1 MVATKRSS
9 THVEFNPKQK
19 GGGAGAGAGGGSS
32 SSSSVVSEGGAAA
45 SLIEPLGGFIF
56 VCNND
61 TMDEDFERHLFGLP
75 QRYQDTVRAIQPGLP
90 LFLYN
95 YSTRCLHGVFEASSD
110 GGLNLEPGAW
120 ENKDTR
126 KSGRQQSSRF
136 PAQVRVRWR
145 EQKPPLEE
153 ETFRPLLYHYDGPK
167 FRLELSKAEADDLLK
182 LFGMTSHHH
191 QEMVEAEEDFGGE
204 WEKVKSKSKL
214 TRINRPPPSKRS
226 TSPNSPAAG
235 RKRWGPLANGST
247 TTTSTAGA
255 SHSSHNPPVH
265 GDAFIHGRESR
276 ADIAQ
281 RWRSDSDSWSGSSS
295 AGFEGGDGGHIASTI
310 VSAAG
315 SNRASSSSTGVQG
328 KQEQKEDVV
337 IGEGEVKRGDKVPA
351 AWSNSKSTLAARLA
365 GAETGSAPSGRLHG
379 TCKSVANVGSVDS
392 NIARKKIEEDGCRNR
407 LQESERRVDR
417 CGGSSPQARQAIVGA
432 RDNTS
437 KPLDTASRTVAWQ
450 GNDAAVLRRLHEP
463 LLAVSG
469 NSLMN
474 GSSSGHPSSPH
485 LDAVKTKPVVV
496 ATAAPLQLWAPLA
509 VAADSKQNA
518 QTTMSDELMQSA
530 WPVDVLAEVPQPSAV
545 LPSPKGLHSRKG
557 AQTPPFQPSRP
568 VHEPWRGQQND
579 QLKQE
584 EQAEEKVH
592 AQNVQS
598 HQYRQLGQN
607 LMPLRIPTPTPSS
620 LQQQQHH
627 RHPPVSPAHS
637 NTYYRDRAQARMRT
651 GASSVDAGPHLVAYR
666 PISRVPPDGGTG
678 FQNGYIQGGWGF
690 PSPVPLLTPMSPIGD
705 DGLFALPPPQLL
717 GNVDIL
723 HMEIA
728 EFAVIA
734 RPSPDARICAEAAVD
749 CVREGVKQLWPGA
762 DVEVFGSFATGLCL
776 PHSDV
781 DVVVV
786 DSPPLPDTP
795 ETAALS
801 GARALAPLIRVLGT
815 ALRGYEWCESL
826 NTIDSASMPVIKL
839 RCRPS
844 IKSVEGCQPTS
855 PPTSVAIDITIGGRK
870 TGSPGGR
877 SQEAAERPGGSGG
890 GESLQII
897 AKFEAATKSH
907 NGAAARE
914 YVIER
919 LRQFPALAPLVLL
932 LKSYLH
938 QRGLNDVYTGGLGS
952 FSLTLMLVFYLERAP
967 VSCGISQGSLRPQE
981 APPPPPSESALASS
995 SVSLLPPSK
1004 PPVDCSLAS
1013 VSSGTDSLDS
1023 FDEGASYSS
1032 GSTDT
1037 TTSAS
1042 TRTSASSSSSSSSCC
1057 SETSLSHGGTPITI
1071 NSSTPVLSSS
1081 GEPAIRRAGG
1091 IVEELLISM
1100 QSVPPPNLGLLLIG
1114 FLQSFGREIDFSH
1127 VRLVLKGR
1135 NGTGGGLFWA
1145 DKVSRPMTLCID
1157 DPLRPGANIGAG
1169 SFNIFHVQVA
1179 MQDML
1184 QMLTRS
1190 LGVTSSER
1198 VDNTDPSCRRPL
1210 RLLDQ
1215 LFVMDN
1221 LSAVTQ

>member
-1 MVATKRSS
+1 V
-9 THVEFNPKQK
+9 Q
-19 GGGAGAGAGGGSS
+19 
-32 SSSSVVSEGGAAA
+32 
-45 SLIEPLGGFIF
+45 
-56 VCNND
+56 
-61 TMDEDFERHLFGLP
+61 
-75 QRYQDTVRAIQPGLP
+75 
-90 LFLYN
+90 
-95 YSTRCLHGVFEASSD
+95 
-110 GGLNLEPGAW
+110 
-120 ENKDTR
+120 
-126 KSGRQQSSRF
+126 
-136 PAQVRVRWR
+136 
-145 EQKPPLEE
+145 
-153 ETFRPLLYHYDGPK
+153 
-167 FRLELSKAEADDLLK
+167 ADDLLK
-182 LFGMTSHHH
+182 LFGTTSHHH

-214 TRINRPPPSKRS
+214 TRINHPPPSKRS

-255 SHSSHNPPVH
+255 SHSSHNTPVN

-295 AGFEGGDGGHIASTI
+295 AGISSSSWVSQDDDNNKPKKGTSREDGGSLAHTSTTGEFCESHDEIILKGEEEEQANGCCEDGSERDSRADSEELSVELNAVRSNKGWDPQLDLQAPVRGEFISYSAALKAGTNVSGTESCNIDGLSPNAGSEGGDGGHIASTI

-315 SNRASSSSTGVQG
+315 SNRASSSSTGGALTPSTPGVVRIGVSKQAIEPRARSKGLNVDVGYSQPILDGLNLGVQG
-328 KQEQKEDVV
+328 RQEQKEDVM

-365 GAETGSAPSGRLHG
+365 GAETGSAPSGRLHR

-463 LLAVSG
+463 LLAVSD

-474 GSSSGHPSSPH
+474 GSSTGHPSSPH

-496 ATAAPLQLWAPLA
+496 ATAAPLQLRAPLA

-557 AQTPPFQPSRP
+557 AQTPLFQPSRP
-568 VHEPWRGQQND
+568 VHEPWRGQQSD

-592 AQNVQS
+592 VQNVQS

-627 RHPPVSPAHS
+627 RHPPVSPAPS

-728 EFAVIA
+728 EFAAIA

-762 DVEVFGSFATGLCL
+762 DVEVRSPEQVNCST
-776 PHSDV
+776 HSQAIGF
-781 DVVVV
+781 
-786 DSPPLPDTP
+786 SI
-795 ETAALS
+795 AS
-801 GARALAPLIRVLGT
+801 WFKVLF
-815 ALRGYEWCESL
+815 YE
-826 NTIDSASMPVIKL
+826 
-839 RCRPS
+839 
-844 IKSVEGCQPTS
+844 
-855 PPTSVAIDITIGGRK
+855 
-870 TGSPGGR
+870 
-877 SQEAAERPGGSGG
+877 
-890 GESLQII
+890 
-897 AKFEAATKSH
+897 
-907 NGAAARE
+907 
-914 YVIER
+914 
-919 LRQFPALAPLVLL
+919 
-932 LKSYLH
+932 
-938 QRGLNDVYTGGLGS
+938 
-952 FSLTLMLVFYLERAP
+952 
-967 VSCGISQGSLRPQE
+967 
-981 APPPPPSESALASS
+981 
-995 SVSLLPPSK
+995 
-1004 PPVDCSLAS
+1004 
-1013 VSSGTDSLDS
+1013 
-1023 FDEGASYSS
+1023 
-1032 GSTDT
+1032 
-1037 TTSAS
+1037 
-1042 TRTSASSSSSSSSCC
+1042 
-1057 SETSLSHGGTPITI
+1057 
-1071 NSSTPVLSSS
+1071 
-1081 GEPAIRRAGG
+1081 
-1091 IVEELLISM
+1091 
-1100 QSVPPPNLGLLLIG
+1100 VPPFMPY
-1114 FLQSFGREIDFSH
+1114 
-1127 VRLVLKGR
+1127 
-1135 NGTGGGLFWA
+1135 
-1145 DKVSRPMTLCID
+1145 
-1157 DPLRPGANIGAG
+1157 
-1169 SFNIFHVQVA
+1169 
-1179 MQDML
+1179 
-1184 QMLTRS
+1184 
-1190 LGVTSSER
+1190 
-1198 VDNTDPSCRRPL
+1198 
-1210 RLLDQ
+1210 
-1215 LFVMDN
+1215 
-1221 LSAVTQ
+1221 

>member
-19 GGGAGAGAGGGSS
+19 GGGAGAGGGSS

-45 SLIEPLGGFIF
+45 ALIEPLGGFIF

-255 SHSSHNPPVH
+255 SHSSHNTPVH

-295 AGFEGGDGGHIASTI
+295 AGSEGGDGGHIASTI

-328 KQEQKEDVV
+328 RQEQKEDVV

-365 GAETGSAPSGRLHG
+365 GAEIGSAPSGRLHG

-450 GNDAAVLRRLHEP
+450 GNDAAVLSQLHEP
-463 LLAVSG
+463 LLAVSD

-496 ATAAPLQLWAPLA
+496 ATAAPLQLRAPLA

-607 LMPLRIPTPTPSS
+607 LIPLRIPTPTPSS

-627 RHPPVSPAHS
+627 RHPPVSPVHS

-728 EFAVIA
+728 EFAAIA

-877 SQEAAERPGGSGG
+877 SQGAAERPGGSGG

-967 VSCGISQGSLRPQE
+967 VSCGISQGSLRPQG
-981 APPPPPSESALASS
+981 APPPPSESALASS

-1145 DKVSRPMTLCID
+1145 DKVSQPMTLCID

-1198 VDNTDPSCRRPL
+1198 VDNTDPGCRRPL

>member
-19 GGGAGAGAGGGSS
+19 GGGGGGGAGAGGGSS
-32 SSSSVVSEGGAAA
+32 SSSSVVSEGGVVAA
-45 SLIEPLGGFIF
+45 LIEPLGGFIF

-61 TMDEDFERHLFGLP
+61 TMNEDFERHLFGLP

-126 KSGRQQSSRF
+126 KNGRQQSSRF

-145 EQKPPLEE
+145 EQRPPLEE

-182 LFGMTSHHH
+182 LFGTTSHHH

-235 RKRWGPLANGST
+235 RKRWGPLANGSAT
-247 TTTSTAGA
+247 TSSTAGA
-255 SHSSHNPPVH
+255 AHSSHNTPVN

-295 AGFEGGDGGHIASTI
+295 AGISSSSWVSQDDDNSKPKKGSSREDGGSLAHTSTTGEFCESHDETILKGEEEEQANGCLEDGSERDSRADSEELCVELNAVRSNKGWDPQLDPQAPVRGEFISYSAALKAGTNVSGTESCNIDGLSPNAGSEGGDGGQIASTI

-328 KQEQKEDVV
+328 RQEQKEDVV

-365 GAETGSAPSGRLHG
+365 
-379 TCKSVANVGSVDS
+379 
-392 NIARKKIEEDGCRNR
+392 
-407 LQESERRVDR
+407 
-417 CGGSSPQARQAIVGA
+417 
-432 RDNTS
+432 
-437 KPLDTASRTVAWQ
+437 
-450 GNDAAVLRRLHEP
+450 
-463 LLAVSG
+463 
-469 NSLMN
+469 
-474 GSSSGHPSSPH
+474 
-485 LDAVKTKPVVV
+485 
-496 ATAAPLQLWAPLA
+496 
-509 VAADSKQNA
+509 
-518 QTTMSDELMQSA
+518 
-530 WPVDVLAEVPQPSAV
+530 V

-557 AQTPPFQPSRP
+557 AQTPPFQPSCP

-592 AQNVQS
+592 VQNMQS

-627 RHPPVSPAHS
+627 RHPPVSPAPS

-705 DGLFALPPPQLL
+705 DGFFALPPPQLL

-728 EFAVIA
+728 EFAAIA
-734 RPSPDARICAEAAVD
+734 RPSPDARIRAEAAVD
-749 CVREGVKQLWPGA
+749 CVREAVKQLWPGA

-815 ALRGYEWCESL
+815 ALRGYGWCESL

-839 RCRPS
+839 HCRPS
-844 IKSVEGCQPTS
+844 ITSVEGCQPTS
-855 PPTSVAIDITIGGRK
+855 PTTSVAIDITIGGRK

-877 SQEAAERPGGSGG
+877 NQEAAERPGSSGG
-890 GESLQII
+890 GESLQIN

-938 QRGLNDVYTGGLGS
+938 HRGLNDVYTGGLGS

-981 APPPPPSESALASS
+981 APPPPSESALASS
-995 SVSLLPPSK
+995 SVSLLPLSK

-1037 TTSAS
+1037 TTLAS
-1042 TRTSASSSSSSSSCC
+1042 TRTSASSSSSSSCC

-1071 NSSTPVLSSS
+1071 NLSTPVLSSS

-1145 DKVSRPMTLCID
+1145 DKVSRPMALCID

-1169 SFNIFHVQVA
+1169 SFNMFHVQVA

-1198 VDNTDPSCRRPL
+1198 VDNTDPSCRQPL

-1221 LSAVTQ
+1221 LSAATQ